1 MLKTN
6 KDVELARLVQDIQQ
20 SGKYGDI
27 CLALIEHV
35 GRQELSKRRNV
46 KEALKATKNKLHQIG
61 GAYLDGREQYQQW
74 LRMLAEAQAEQGTDN
89 ETFKAVS
96 LQLMGKHASTRERRS
111 ILPDFYPRIFA
122 ELPPIHS
129 VIDIACGLN
138 PLAHPWMP
146 LAPAATYDAYDIYQ
160 GMMTF
165 LNDYFALRNIRG
177 TASACDVIQSC
188 PTQEVDVALL
198 LKVLPCLEQLEKWAA
213 HHLLHTLNARYLIVS
228 YPIQSLGG
236 KSKGMST
243 YYESHF
249 RSLISDTPWTIK
261 KLEFANEMVF
271 VVAK

>member
-1 MLKTN
+1 MLETN
-6 KDVELARLVQDIQQ
+6 KDAELARLVQDIQQ
-20 SGKYGDI
+20 SNKYGDI

-46 KEALKATKNKLHQIG
+46 KEATKATKNKLHQIG

-74 LRMLAEAQAEQGTDN
+74 LQMLTEAQTEQGTDD

-96 LQLMGKHASTRERRS
+96 LQLMGNHASTRERRS

-146 LAPAATYDAYDIYQ
+146 LAPDATYDAYDIYQ

-213 HHLLHTLNARYLIVS
+213 RHLLHTLNARYLIVS

-236 KSKGMST
+236 KSKGMSS
-243 YYESHF
+243 YYENHF
-249 RSLISDTPWTIK
+249 HSLISDTTWTTK

>member
-1 MLKTN
+1 MLETN
-6 KDVELARLVQDIQQ
+6 KDAELARLVQDIQQ
-20 SGKYGDI
+20 SNKYGDI

-61 GAYLDGREQYQQW
+61 GAYLDGREQYQHW
-74 LRMLAEAQAEQGTDN
+74 LRMLAEAQTEQGTDN

-96 LQLMGKHASTRERRS
+96 LQLMGNHASTRERRS
-111 ILPDFYPRIFA
+111 ILPDFYPQIFA

-138 PLAHPWMP
+138 PLAHPWML
-146 LAPAATYDAYDIYQ
+146 LAPDATYDAYDIYQ

-165 LNDYFALRNIRG
+165 LNDYFALRNIHG

-188 PTQEVDVALL
+188 PIQEVDVALL

-213 HHLLHTLNARYLIVS
+213 RHLLHTLNARYLIVS

-243 YYESHF
+243 YYENHF
-249 RSLISDTPWTIK
+249 RSLISDTTWTIK